1 MLKRKF
7 LLLILIFF
15 SGCGYTPLYLG
26 ANDLDIKVNLSEN
39 TGDREITNSLRILLK
54 KNMNSKSDDL
64 VTISINSEYDKIIA
78 SKDAA
83 GLPSNYDLKAKSVIT
98 IKYNDNTQVIKVDQK
113 FTMSKLESKFD
124 ENNYELT
131 IKRNFANIVYQ
142 KLVVKLNQIKLND

>member
-1 MLKRKF
+1 MLKHKF

>member
-1 MLKRKF
+1 MLKHK
-7 LLLILIFF
+7 LLLLVLIFF

-39 TGDREITNSLRILLK
+39 TGDREIANTLRILLK
-54 KNMNSKSDDL
+54 KNMSSESDDL
-64 VTISINSEYDKIIA
+64 VVISIDSEYNKIIA
-78 SKDAA
+78 SKDAT
-83 GLPSNYDLKAKSVIT
+83 GLPSNYDLKAKSIIK
-98 IKYNDNTQVIKVDQK
+98 IKYHENTQEIKVEQK

-131 IKRNFANIVYQ
+131 IKRNFANTVYQ

>member
-1 MLKRKF
+1 MLKHKL

-26 ANDLDIKVNLSEN
+26 ANNLDVKVNLSEN
-39 TGDREITNSLRILLK
+39 TGDREIANTLRILLK
-54 KNMNSKSDDL
+54 KNMSSESDDL
-64 VTISINSEYDKIIA
+64 VTISIDSEYNKIIA

-83 GLPSNYDLKAKSVIT
+83 GLPSNYDLKAKSIIK
-98 IKYNDNTQVIKVDQK
+98 IKYHENTQEIKVEQK

>member
-1 MLKRKF
+1 MLKHKL
-7 LLLILIFF
+7 LLLIFILF

-26 ANDLDIKVNLSEN
+26 ANNLDIKINLSEN
-39 TGDREITNSLRILLK
+39 TGDREIANTLRILLK
-54 KNMNSKSDDL
+54 KNLNSESDDL
-64 VTISINSEYDKIIA
+64 ATISIDSKYNKIIA

-83 GLPSNYDLKAKSVIT
+83 GLPSNYDLEAKSI
-98 IKYNDNTQVIKVDQK
+98 IKIEYHENTQEIKVEQK

-142 KLVVKLNQIKLND
+142 KLIVKLNQIKLND